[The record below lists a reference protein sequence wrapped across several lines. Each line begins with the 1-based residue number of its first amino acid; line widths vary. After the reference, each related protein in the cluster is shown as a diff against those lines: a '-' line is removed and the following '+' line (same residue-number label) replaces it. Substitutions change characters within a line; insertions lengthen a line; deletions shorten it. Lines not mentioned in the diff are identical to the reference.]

1 MLRYS
6 LLYCAVRVQVVT
18 CLVLENAVKLEWEV
32 ARRELFRC
40 QVEPDSPDH
49 EEILCLLWRIFG
61 NDFLLVAVK
70 EVVEEIVTIDDCH
83 VSKHLVEFAIVVGV
97 GTRDSVRQVYI
108 VKVKFKRPLYRLI
121 VVVSVTS
128 HRIEDSIV
136 AKSVTYLGH
145 GHCDNVLEI

>member
-6 LLYCAVRVQVVT
+6 LLYCAVRVQVVA

-32 ARRELFRC
+32 ARRELFLC
-40 QVEPDSPDH
+40 QVEPDSLDH
-49 EEILCLLWRIFG
+49 EEKPYLLLRISYIL
-61 NDFLLVAVK
+61 NDSPLVAVK
-70 EVVEEIVTIDDCH
+70 EVSEEIVTIDDCH
-83 VSKHLVEFAIVVGV
+83 VAEHLVEFAIVAGV

-108 VKVKFKRPLYRLI
+108 IKVKFESLI
-121 VVVSVTS
+121 FAVSVTS

-136 AKSVTYLGH
+136 AKFVTYLGH